1 MAYDEALA
9 ERIRA
14 IIEPRS
20 DVTERKMFGGIAWM
34 LGGNMACG
42 VLGEDLLVRL
52 GYDDADRALAEP
64 NTRVFDM
71 TGRPARG
78 MVVVEGG
85 SVTADADLA
94 RWIDAGADHAASL
107 PPK

>member
-9 ERIRA
+9 ERVRA
-14 IIEPRS
+14 IIAVRS

-42 VLGEDLLVRL
+42 VLGEDVLVRL
-52 GYDDADRALAEP
+52 AHDDADRALAEP

-94 RWIDAGADHAASL
+94 RWIDAGADHASSL

>member
-71 TGRPARG
+71 TGRRARG